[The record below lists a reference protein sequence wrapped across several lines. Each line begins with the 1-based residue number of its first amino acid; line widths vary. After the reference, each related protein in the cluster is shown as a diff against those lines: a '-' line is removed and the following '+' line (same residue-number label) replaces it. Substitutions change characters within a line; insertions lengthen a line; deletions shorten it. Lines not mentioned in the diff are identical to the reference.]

1 MRAIC
6 SHHSAP
12 PVFGMACSFL
22 RLSTSRGRVRSAGH
36 KVVLL
41 AALCA
46 MHAARIVSHGCDADE
61 WPCCTVWAI
70 SATTLVAEGAVKI
83 GCEKLL
89 SRRFFPCCRCRAPCE
104 KPAVRKVRTRV
115 AAEWACFSVGTL
127 LMRAGWDAW

>member
-1 MRAIC
+1 
-6 SHHSAP
+6 
-12 PVFGMACSFL
+12 
-22 RLSTSRGRVRSAGH
+22 
-36 KVVLL
+36 
-41 AALCA
+41 

-104 KPAVRKVRTRV
+104 KPAVRKSTWRGADARGYRV
-115 AAEWACFSVGTL
+115 GLLLGGDMADEGWVGCMVKKGSTPVIL
-127 LMRAGWDAW
+127 PRNLDR